1 MSKLGAWKDL
11 LMIEIN
17 FDDDNDDDNDA
28 TLSYSQ
34 SDLNV

>member
-17 FDDDNDDDNDA
+17 FDDDNDNDA